1 MKTLNTL
8 SVIYNEYYTLIYY
21 IPVNNIPIEMADFWL
36 SDTEYCINKLG
47 PVVQSIVNK
56 LVKRSTC

>member
-21 IPVNNIPIEMADFWL
+21 IPVNNIPIEMADIWL

-56 LVKRSTC
+56 LV